1 MKYLK
6 GRNEFL
12 VENKITLP
20 KPVNKNKIYLPINES
35 GPMANDIPWGDSLV
49 GRLINSFIRTA
60 KIKYNA
66 TKVDNLVKDFKSQLD
81 IVLAESLSRDTRNEF
96 ILLMIKS
103 MLNDVERTCSSTK
116 TEEEKVESLLGTR
129 DGNSLWDPKKP
140 NRGSFTENVN
150 DGILLKTHEKI
161 KLDLDKDQI
170 EVAGI
175 PKDDFLGA
183 IGDFIDDLREY
194 AWSLSNNGSL
204 SSQSTTKKS
213 FSIRFKKLLNRIR
226 KPIPQNASYNF
237 IVKNYFDFINESSE
251 DNKIELLKNIIN
263 NLLEMY
269 NIYIKKGK
277 QIPESFSSKNT
288 EDLLLSL
295 FTKIDSE
302 KEKFKTIEYD
312 KLLNDIINIHNG
324 KSTESEL
331 ANLIYFIYK
340 KGDVNEIDKKN
351 KLENI
356 NDIKNL
362 FNLFKENM
370 GKLIGSFKKETDK
383 GDESKNII
391 DKLISVDDESE
402 KEIENIVNNI
412 SKSEKEKILNN
423 IINSKEYSDEDKKE
437 AKELLEMI
445 PESYLIKESISSNNT
460 NVLQIWE
467 GWIKDKN
474 IPENMVI
481 ISQQEIDKLE
491 DMVNGETSGQN
502 LTFNP
507 KKTPDPIINIVR
519 IFKRAHDL
527 YYTDVIPSGR
537 SAGKVSN
544 KTFREY
550 EKLGTGQTSQSDANS
565 PGYGPWAVKSIRNKW
580 VDGVT
585 KILEDQEYRKIFA
598 NTKFIVAG
606 SEDTFNDSVNYKK
619 YNQILESE
627 TEDKTKNKSQGQI
640 LFDFITDMLKK
651 ETAADFDKQK
661 DILLKKY
668 FGNSVEVKSGE
679 LKQVNNADRPSKPQ
693 DPIDDKT
700 IYWESI
706 NTKRINIQRLNT
718 DDDGPIVMFPYKSR
732 GSANTEILKFQVVK
746 EIKGDDKDG
755 KELKAYIIKTFE
767 KVDNTDFYKKDYS
780 TFKVSNDDELGI
792 WKNDTSYAIIFKGP
806 IDDNN
811 IKGGKKFNIIFYNS
825 NTSKSTGLVEIE
837 VVDKSLN
844 GNFVPSVL
852 YKKDSGKSEQ
862 INTKDN
868 IDLAVVRELG
878 KSFDDEIKK

>member
-6 GRNEFL
+6 RRNEFL
-12 VENKITLP
+12 VENKISLP
-20 KPVNKNKIYLPINES
+20 KPINKNEIYLPINES
-35 GPMANDIPWGDSLV
+35 GPMVNDIAWGDSLV

-103 MLNDVERTCSSTK
+103 MLNDIERTCSSTK
-116 TEEEKVESLLGTR
+116 TEEEKIEELLGTS
-129 DGNSLWDPKKP
+129 DGNSLWDPKNP

-204 SSQSTTKKS
+204 SSQSTTKKT

-226 KPIPQNASYNF
+226 KPKPQNASYNF

-277 QIPESFSSKNT
+277 QTSESFSNKNT

-340 KGDVNEIDKKN
+340 NGDVNEIDKNN

-383 GDESKNII
+383 GDESKDII
-391 DKLISVDDESE
+391 DKLISIDDEN
-402 KEIENIVNNI
+402 EIENIVNKIPND
-412 SKSEKEKILNN
+412 KKREILNN
-423 IINSKEYSDEDKKE
+423 IVNNQESSDEDKKE

-445 PESYLIKESISSNNT
+445 PESYSIKESISSNNT
-460 NVLQIWE
+460 NVLNIWE
-467 GWIKDKN
+467 GWIKDKG
-474 IPENMVI
+474 IPENMLIV
-481 ISQQEIDKLE
+481 SQQEIDKLE
-491 DMVNGETSGQN
+491 DMINGETSGQN

-527 YYTDVIPSGR
+527 YYTDLIPSGR
-537 SAGKVSN
+537 TVGKVSN

-550 EKLGTGQTSQSDANS
+550 EKLGTGQTSQSDASS

-606 SEDTFNDSVNYKK
+606 SEDTFNDSVNYNK
-619 YNQILESE
+619 YNKILESE
-627 TEDKTKNKSQGQI
+627 TEDKGKTKSQGQI

-668 FGNSVEVKSGE
+668 FGSSVEVKESE
-679 LKQVNNADRPSKPQ
+679 LKQVNNVTKPDKPQ

-700 IYWESI
+700 IYWGSI
-706 NTKRINIQRLNT
+706 ITKRIDIKRLNS
-718 DDDGPIVMFPYKSR
+718 DDEGPIIMFPYNNLTK
-732 GSANTEILKFQVVK
+732 GSTDTEILKFQVVE
-746 EIKGDDKDG
+746 EIEKDDKDG
-755 KELKAYIIKTFE
+755 KKAIAYIIKTFD
-767 KVDNTDFYKKDYS
+767 KVDNTDFYKKDYN
-780 TFKVSNDDELGI
+780 TFKVSNDDELGN
-792 WKNDTSYAIIFKGP
+792 WKNDMSYAIIFTGS
-806 IDDNN
+806 ISGDN
-811 IKGGKKFNIIFYNS
+811 IKGSKKFKIIFYNS
-825 NTSKSTGLVEIE
+825 NGKVVTSLVEIK
-837 VVDKSLN
+837 VADKSLN

-868 IDLAVVRELG
+868 IDSTIEKELAEA
-878 KSFDDEIKK
+878 FDKEIKK